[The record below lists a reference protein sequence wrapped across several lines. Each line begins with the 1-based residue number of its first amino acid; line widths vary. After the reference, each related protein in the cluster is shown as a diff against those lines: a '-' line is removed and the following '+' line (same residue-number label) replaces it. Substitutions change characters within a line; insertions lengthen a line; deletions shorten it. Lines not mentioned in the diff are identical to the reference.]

1 MSAATALPRFN
12 LPMAPRD
19 FLARHWQRAPLFM
32 PGAAGGLDHPDADTL
47 AGLAL
52 EPEVESRL
60 IR

>member
-47 AGLAL
+47 AG
-52 EPEVESRL
+52 
-60 IR
+60 